1 MRIVNCFSYFNEKEL
16 LELRIKLLYDKVDL
30 FIISDAN
37 KTHSG
42 IDKPFTCKQTLE
54 QLDIPTDKILILEV
68 DLPSYEK
75 YSDPWIRERL
85 QRNIAS
91 QYLEEDDIC
100 IATDCDEIINPE
112 FVNYYVSIAKKFPDN
127 ILRIPMAFLIGRGDL
142 RAYDPQGNPWE
153 WSCPF
158 ICNKYHLNDYTISQI
173 RESRSTNLNNI
184 KYTDIFATDNGIIED
199 AGWHFSWMGDQER
212 IRLKSKSYSHFNEF
226 EVLDNYSPEAGKTD
240 PLGRKDHILKKYPIG
255 LLPDK
260 IFELD
265 HIKQFLLPGVKMQH
279 FYNKPQFGEE
289 WFSYPNLYARMVER
303 FPSGSKFVEVGSW
316 KGRSAACMC
325 VEIANSEKKIDFYC
339 VDTWEGSIEHQDYD
353 DLEKLYD
360 IFLRNM
366 KPVEKYYFPLK
377 IPSLDAVHKFED
389 KSLDFVFLDGSHE
402 YEDVR
407 QDIIAWMPKI
417 KKGGVL
423 AGHDY
428 YPNNPEWFGVNR
440 AVDEIFTDFEK
451 SEDCWIVNL

>member
-1 MRIVNCFSYFNEKEL
+1 MRIVDCFPYFNEKEL
-16 LELRIKLLYDKVDL
+16 LELRIKLLYDKVDQ
-30 FIISDAN
+30 FIITDAN
-37 KTHSG
+37 RTHSG
-42 IDKPFTCKQTLE
+42 QSKPFTCIDTIKELGISQ
-54 QLDIPTDKILILEV
+54 DKITV
-68 DLPSYEK
+68 VKVNLPSFEDEP
-75 YSDPWIRERL
+75 SAWVRERI
-85 QRNIAS
+85 QRNVAAE
-91 QYLEEDDIC
+91 YLQKDDIC
-100 IATDCDEIINPE
+100 IATDCDEIIDPD
-112 FVNYYVSIAKKFPDN
+112 FIDYYVNIAKQHPYN
-127 ILRIPMAFLIGRGDL
+127 ILRIPMAFLMGRADL
-142 RAYDPQGNPWE
+142 RAYDTQEKPWE
-153 WSCPF
+153 WDCPF
-158 ICNKYHLNDYTISQI
+158 ICNTEHLKHHTISNI
-173 RESRSTNLNNI
+173 RESRSTKSNSVRF
-184 KYTDIFATDNGIIED
+184 TDIFATDDGVVKE
-199 AGWHFSWMGDQER
+199 AGWHFSWMGDTNRRKIKQQ
-212 IRLKSKSYSHFNEF
+212 SYSHWNEYKI
-226 EVLDNYSPEAGKTD
+226 LDKYNPEEGSTD
-240 PLGRKDHILKKYPIG
+240 PLGRQDHILKKYSIG

-303 FPSGSKFVEVGSW
+303 FPSQSKFVEVGSW

-339 VDTWEGSIEHQDYD
+339 VDTWEGSVEHQGYD

-402 YEDVR
+402 YEDVV

-417 KKGGVL
+417 KKGGIL

-428 YPNNPEWFGVNR
+428 YPNNPEWFGVNK